1 MTPERWREVDLVLQ
15 EALGRGE
22 PDRSAYLAQ
31 IATRDPALCLE
42 VEGLLAEHRLT
53 QSRTMPSQIAGAD
66 HPPGTSSGVV
76 TGDSIGAYTIVAR
89 LGAGGMGE
97 VFRAR
102 DPKLGRDVAIKILPR
117 VFSLDPER
125 LARFEREA
133 RILASQNH
141 PHIGAIYGLENT
153 GGTLAL
159 VLELIEGDTLAER
172 IADGPLAVEDAVP
185 LATQIAEALEAAHD
199 RGIVH
204 RDLKPA
210 NIKVTPDSSVKVLDF
225 GLAKAA
231 AGSEASPDLAR
242 SPTITALAGTHEGTL
257 LGTAAY
263 MSPEQARGKSVD
275 RRTDMWAFGCVLYEM
290 LSGRPA
296 FGGATLADT
305 LSAII
310 SREPD
315 WTALPAG
322 TPRDVQR
329 LLKRCLEKNPS
340 RRLRDAA
347 DVRMALE
354 DVLNEPA
361 TMAET
366 TAVARPSHGR
376 VALIVALVAM
386 LAAAAAWTLKPSAP
400 PLSSPVTRLSV
411 TLPPGD
417 TLGLTWPAIALS
429 GDGRLLAYTAG
440 RALLPAQLFVRAID
454 SLDGVLVPGSEGA
467 KSPFF
472 SPDGRWIGFF
482 AQGKLKK
489 VLASGGGLETL
500 CDAASAFGGSWG
512 RDGWIYFAPFNT
524 SGIWKVP
531 ASGGRPAEVTKLNRT
546 LGEASH
552 RWPQITPD
560 GKALLFTVW
569 TGPGWDEKHLVAQLT
584 DGGERRLLVSGAST
598 GRYLSTG
605 QLLYARNDE
614 MFVVPFDLKQVKV
627 TGPPVTLV
635 DRASEQANAGEGAQ
649 VAVADSGT
657 LAYVRSASH
666 GTDRRMV
673 WVGPGGTVE
682 PLNSP
687 PGAYVDPSISPDGGS
702 VAVSMQ
708 GPRQA
713 IWIYDLARSTLTT
726 LPSPGSS
733 QAPTWTRDGRRLAYR
748 GTQAGYRNIF
758 WRAADGSDSEERLTT
773 DEALQTPASVAPHD
787 AMLLFDRVSP
797 ATGRDIWMLRLD
809 GSRRAQPVL
818 NTQFNEWAGRLSP
831 DGRWMA
837 YASDE
842 SGRREIYLR
851 RYPEPGGRL
860 PISTSGGDEPV
871 WSRDGAELFYR
882 NGDQMM
888 AVTIGGG
895 SAPAVGTARLQFEG
909 HYQVSDAGIAGYD
922 VSPDRRFLMIA
933 SSAAEQPV
941 NQITVVLNWSEEL
954 KRTLAAGAR

>member
-1 MTPERWREVDLVLQ
+1 M
-15 EALGRGE
+15 
-22 PDRSAYLAQ
+22 
-31 IATRDPALCLE
+31 
-42 VEGLLAEHRLT
+42 
-53 QSRTMPSQIAGAD
+53 
-66 HPPGTSSGVV
+66 

-133 RILASQNH
+133 RILASLNH
-141 PHIGAIYGLENT
+141 PNIGAIYGLENT

-172 IADGPLAVEDAVP
+172 IAADRWPVEDAVP

-347 DVRMALE
+347 DVRIALE

-361 TMAET
+361 TMAAT

-376 VALIVALVAM
+376 VAVIVALVAI

-440 RALLPAQLFVRAID
+440 RALLPPQLFVRAID

-482 AQGKLKK
+482 AQGKLKR

-531 ASGGRPAEVTKLNRT
+531 ASGGRPAEVTRLNRT

-605 QLLYARNDE
+605 QL
-614 MFVVPFDLKQVKV
+614 
-627 TGPPVTLV
+627 
-635 DRASEQANAGEGAQ
+635 
-649 VAVADSGT
+649 AV
-657 LAYVRSASH
+657 
-666 GTDRRMV
+666 
-673 WVGPGGTVE
+673 
-682 PLNSP
+682 
-687 PGAYVDPSISPDGGS
+687 
-702 VAVSMQ
+702 
-708 GPRQA
+708 
-713 IWIYDLARSTLTT
+713 
-726 LPSPGSS
+726 
-733 QAPTWTRDGRRLAYR
+733 
-748 GTQAGYRNIF
+748 
-758 WRAADGSDSEERLTT
+758 
-773 DEALQTPASVAPHD
+773 TPA
-787 AMLLFDRVSP
+787 
-797 ATGRDIWMLRLD
+797 T
-809 GSRRAQPVL
+809 
-818 NTQFNEWAGRLSP
+818 TKC
-831 DGRWMA
+831 
-837 YASDE
+837 
-842 SGRREIYLR
+842 
-851 RYPEPGGRL
+851 
-860 PISTSGGDEPV
+860 
-871 WSRDGAELFYR
+871 
-882 NGDQMM
+882 
-888 AVTIGGG
+888 
-895 SAPAVGTARLQFEG
+895 
-909 HYQVSDAGIAGYD
+909 
-922 VSPDRRFLMIA
+922 
-933 SSAAEQPV
+933 SSSHS
-941 NQITVVLNWSEEL
+941 I
-954 KRTLAAGAR
+954 